1 MGEITIKTSDP
12 EDKNKIE
19 DDKEQKKEPK
29 PEPKPEYIDFQ
40 KVKKI
45 NFKDDLDLETN
56 VLLGIKKNNLEYKFH
71 VLEEQTKNQKTIY
84 ETQTDKNE
92 GLNNKEILK
101 EGCCCCTME
110 TYLSLNF
117 KLLGPLFVI
126 FHLVGVFQLVNL
138 LESTQNEMMFGLKS
152 FIMEDYNRSSQNITL
167 NNITDIY
174 YQYENLCFKKIPD
187 FNLLFLSSIIGNIF
201 LKGLGYKLSS
211 LIFMAINSAVI
222 IIYNSFDFP
231 KEKYVNFTSVIYII
245 LYYILL
251 YISVGSMALFS
262 QQIYFDG
269 LKKYFLAIY
278 EGEDKIKDRSFFSYL
293 CFTAFPSYFIYI
305 GINYFFKNNYY
316 QNYFLI
322 NIYVYLTFT
331 GLSVIVYFFYSFA
344 LIKGKKLLKKDVS
357 KRYCRICGYLIY
369 QESKKLK
376 PEKKDISE
384 IKKDEIINNEKT
396 NNNLNENIITK
407 EDTDNKIENEV
418 DENDKIIE
426 KKEDINFKI
435 NYDDKQISIK
445 NSFFTISKNHI
456 KNVDYI
462 DYTSKYEYYED
473 DPCCLSCKLGCRKF
487 FKLANKSSLL
497 SCIFFCDF
505 CKNCLENFP
514 ENFGDCCRCKN
525 DCCDSC
531 HECWYDCCK
540 CCDCYY
546 CCDCCDCCVDCFHD
560 FCYCDCC
567 CCEVWGK
574 FWMYFYIFITFPFC
588 ICCCL
593 RDCCDRDDINELYQE
608 EETFCYCYKIQNNMS
623 WFCDLLF
630 KNDVLQIIIIDIFL
644 ESLTLGFGKI
654 INENLSNNL
663 NSNLYWKN
671 FLIISLYIVYYLIIA
686 LFNSCLNCLND
697 SKKRKKEINIDYIYE
712 LTGVTIWNSFIVS
725 IFTGFSAFGGG
736 KFKEFTDNYLILLPY
751 ALTKFY
757 YFILINSLVKK
768 MDADNLDLLSNST
781 IISLFFL
788 IFRIVVSV
796 LVEIIDIKILLIFQF
811 IFGLI
816 VSIIIITLFIIL
828 CWFIAAIY
836 EGIKENNKNKNNLLI

>member
-278 EGEDKIKDRSFFSYL
+278 
-293 CFTAFPSYFIYI
+293 
-305 GINYFFKNNYY
+305 
-316 QNYFLI
+316 
-322 NIYVYLTFT
+322 
-331 GLSVIVYFFYSFA
+331 
-344 LIKGKKLLKKDVS
+344 
-357 KRYCRICGYLIY
+357 
-369 QESKKLK
+369 
-376 PEKKDISE
+376 
-384 IKKDEIINNEKT
+384 
-396 NNNLNENIITK
+396 
-407 EDTDNKIENEV
+407 
-418 DENDKIIE
+418 
-426 KKEDINFKI
+426 
-435 NYDDKQISIK
+435 
-445 NSFFTISKNHI
+445 
-456 KNVDYI
+456 
-462 DYTSKYEYYED
+462 
-473 DPCCLSCKLGCRKF
+473 
-487 FKLANKSSLL
+487 
-497 SCIFFCDF
+497 
-505 CKNCLENFP
+505 
-514 ENFGDCCRCKN
+514 
-525 DCCDSC
+525 
-531 HECWYDCCK
+531 
-540 CCDCYY
+540 
-546 CCDCCDCCVDCFHD
+546 
-560 FCYCDCC
+560 
-567 CCEVWGK
+567 
-574 FWMYFYIFITFPFC
+574 
-588 ICCCL
+588 
-593 RDCCDRDDINELYQE
+593 
-608 EETFCYCYKIQNNMS
+608 
-623 WFCDLLF
+623 
-630 KNDVLQIIIIDIFL
+630 
-644 ESLTLGFGKI
+644 
-654 INENLSNNL
+654 
-663 NSNLYWKN
+663 
-671 FLIISLYIVYYLIIA
+671 
-686 LFNSCLNCLND
+686 
-697 SKKRKKEINIDYIYE
+697 
-712 LTGVTIWNSFIVS
+712 
-725 IFTGFSAFGGG
+725 
-736 KFKEFTDNYLILLPY
+736 
-751 ALTKFY
+751 
-757 YFILINSLVKK
+757 
-768 MDADNLDLLSNST
+768 
-781 IISLFFL
+781 
-788 IFRIVVSV
+788 
-796 LVEIIDIKILLIFQF
+796 
-811 IFGLI
+811 
-816 VSIIIITLFIIL
+816 
-828 CWFIAAIY
+828 
-836 EGIKENNKNKNNLLI
+836 

>member
-1 MGEITIKTSDP
+1 M
-12 EDKNKIE
+12 
-19 DDKEQKKEPK
+19 
-29 PEPKPEYIDFQ
+29 
-40 KVKKI
+40 
-45 NFKDDLDLETN
+45 
-56 VLLGIKKNNLEYKFH
+56 EYKFH

-357 KRYCRICGYLIY
+357 KRYCRICG
-369 QESKKLK
+369 
-376 PEKKDISE
+376 
-384 IKKDEIINNEKT
+384 
-396 NNNLNENIITK
+396 
-407 EDTDNKIENEV
+407 
-418 DENDKIIE
+418 
-426 KKEDINFKI
+426 
-435 NYDDKQISIK
+435 
-445 NSFFTISKNHI
+445 
-456 KNVDYI
+456 
-462 DYTSKYEYYED
+462 
-473 DPCCLSCKLGCRKF
+473 
-487 FKLANKSSLL
+487 
-497 SCIFFCDF
+497 
-505 CKNCLENFP
+505 
-514 ENFGDCCRCKN
+514 
-525 DCCDSC
+525 
-531 HECWYDCCK
+531 
-540 CCDCYY
+540 
-546 CCDCCDCCVDCFHD
+546 
-560 FCYCDCC
+560 
-567 CCEVWGK
+567 
-574 FWMYFYIFITFPFC
+574 
-588 ICCCL
+588 
-593 RDCCDRDDINELYQE
+593 
-608 EETFCYCYKIQNNMS
+608 
-623 WFCDLLF
+623 
-630 KNDVLQIIIIDIFL
+630 
-644 ESLTLGFGKI
+644 
-654 INENLSNNL
+654 
-663 NSNLYWKN
+663 
-671 FLIISLYIVYYLIIA
+671 
-686 LFNSCLNCLND
+686 
-697 SKKRKKEINIDYIYE
+697 
-712 LTGVTIWNSFIVS
+712 
-725 IFTGFSAFGGG
+725 
-736 KFKEFTDNYLILLPY
+736 
-751 ALTKFY
+751 
-757 YFILINSLVKK
+757 
-768 MDADNLDLLSNST
+768 
-781 IISLFFL
+781 
-788 IFRIVVSV
+788 
-796 LVEIIDIKILLIFQF
+796 
-811 IFGLI
+811 
-816 VSIIIITLFIIL
+816 
-828 CWFIAAIY
+828 
-836 EGIKENNKNKNNLLI
+836 